1 MLNWWYNTCPVCWE
15 LFDNIDQV
23 THHSDGYDIS
33 EYKVQKIVKDFDVSI
48 FSAYMLNEVLN
59 CGRF

>member
-1 MLNWWYNTCPVCWE
+1 MLTCVNCKTFFYVVLLNVRS

-23 THHSDGYDIS
+23 THHSNGYDIS

-48 FSAYMLNEVLN
+48 SSAYA
-59 CGRF
+59 